1 MTSDTSINRNLQY
14 GKSEAA
20 HRDRLKVIPGGVNSN
35 VRLTSSPVPLTFVRG
50 SGSRI
55 WDVDGNEYV
64 DYAMGMGPHILGHAP
79 DAVTSA
85 IETAAKRGQLFAGQT
100 QEEGALAGIL
110 VERFDWIDQVRFG
123 LSGSE
128 MDLLAI
134 RIARAATGRQRVV
147 RFAGHYHGWLDPL
160 FVMPREGD
168 DSAFS
173 LTPGQSSAS
182 AEDIIQCPWNDIGVL
197 TALVAQHASTIA
209 AIVMEP
215 MMCNTGVIAPAA
227 GYLEAVREL
236 CTRNGIILVI
246 DEVITGFRT
255 GFTGEQGR
263 VGIYGDLTVY
273 AKAIA
278 SGYPLAALGGRRDLM
293 ELVNSG
299 GVNHSGTYNTGLLQM
314 VAGLATVQHLI
325 ETDPYTAINEKGR
338 SLRDAIN
345 SMSRESGAS
354 LICEGPGPMLQLRFG
369 APDAAHDAT
378 SFKANNDAGMLWA
391 FIEALQSMGVR
402 LTSRGLMFLS
412 AAHTETDLEITING
426 VRHALES
433 IRHHEVH

>member
-1 MTSDTSINRNLQY
+1 MTSNTSINKNLGY
-14 GKSEAA
+14 SRSEAA
-20 HRDRLKVIPGGVNSN
+20 HQDRLKVIPGGVNSN
-35 VRLTSSPVPLTFVRG
+35 VRLISSPVPITFVRG

-64 DYAMGMGPHILGHAP
+64 DYAMGMGPHILGHGP
-79 DAVTSA
+79 EAVTSA
-85 IETAAKRGQLFAGQT
+85 VEAAVKRGQLFAGQT
-100 QEEGALAGIL
+100 QEEGALAEIL
-110 VERFDWIDQVRFG
+110 VDRFGWIDQVRFG

-128 MDLLAI
+128 MDLLAV

-173 LTPGQSSAS
+173 LSPGQSSAS
-182 AEDIIQCPWNDIGVL
+182 AEDIIQCPWNDIDVL
-197 TALVAQHASTIA
+197 TALVGQHGSTIA

-215 MMCNTGVIAPAA
+215 TMCNTGVIAPAA
-227 GYLEAVREL
+227 GYLEAVRDL

-263 VGIYGDLTVY
+263 AGVYGDLTVY

-293 ELVNSG
+293 ELVNGG

-314 VAGLATVQHLI
+314 VAGLATVRHLI
-325 ETDPYTAINEKGR
+325 ETDPYSAIVQKGQD
-338 SLRDAIN
+338 LRDAIN
-345 SMSRESGAS
+345 SISRESGAS
-354 LICEGPGPMLQLRFG
+354 LTCEGPGPMLQLRFG
-369 APDAAHDAT
+369 EPGAAYDAA
-378 SFKANNDAGMLWA
+378 SFKANSDAGMLKA
-391 FIEALQSMGVR
+391 FIEALQSTGVR

-412 AAHTETDLEITING
+412 AAHTETDLEITVNG
-426 VRHALES
+426 VRDSLES
-433 IRHHEVH
+433 IRHREVL